1 MVDKIESDKI
11 ESNTIDSDKIESVF
25 NLPISYLHDK
35 HPLAEHIKTD
45 LELIVKEGENS
56 TSLYDTVFQPTTLYG
71 KQTTVLWSQYYTAN
85 KAFIKDSQRLIKK
98 INKERAQII
107 QDNDK
112 QLRVQAIW
120 QEIKSET
127 GFIEKYHY
135 IDYKRFKELNN
146 SSQFLQLLSLYNMTS
161 PLLSLSIPIFFL
173 VFPFILIKLQG
184 IPISISKYFEILK
197 MLFKQHQLGQI
208 FALGSASWD
217 KVIYI
222 LASVGFYLLQVY
234 QNVMSCIKYYH
245 NMKKIHSQLF
255 TIKDYAQDTLKNIEV
270 LQSIGGGLKTYQ
282 PFFADIMEHKAVL
295 EHIVREFGQVVPNG
309 FSLKKVKQIGHVMKC
324 FYQLYNN
331 DDYHNTLEYS
341 FGLNGYLDNLLGL
354 GQRYKKKEVG
364 CCKIIREK
372 KIIRERNNKYK
383 PTNFKDAYFP
393 SLVDATPVKNS
404 YALDKHMLITGPNA
418 AGKTTLLKT
427 TIFNIIFSQQTGF
440 GFYKSANINLYDY
453 IHCYINI
460 PDTSA
465 RDSLFQAE
473 ARRCKDILT
482 SISETSISE
491 TSISE
496 TSISETSIS
505 ETSISN
511 TTSEKLSSPYI
522 NEICKDKTHL
532 CVFDELYSG
541 TNPYEAIGSA
551 YAFLSYLNKFD
562 NVNFVLT
569 THYLDL
575 CKRLEETQKG
585 INNYHMEVLTTGDDF
600 NYTYKMK
607 RDISTIKGGVK
618 VLRDL
623 DYPKEII
630 DVANLLVKG

>member
-1 MVDKIESDKI
+1 MADKIEP
-11 ESNTIDSDKIESVF
+11 VF

-35 HPLAEHIKTD
+35 QPLAEHIKTD
-45 LELIVKEGENS
+45 LELIAKEGENAIL

-71 KQTTVLWSQYYTAN
+71 KQTIPLWSHYYTADKN
-85 KAFIKDSQRLIKK
+85 FIKDSQRLIKK
-98 INKERAQII
+98 INKSKTHSQVLNEKQIEV
-107 QDNDK
+107 NT
-112 QLRVQAIW
+112 IW

-127 GFIEKYHY
+127 SFIEKYHY
-135 IDYKRFKELNN
+135 VEWKKFKAFNN
-146 SSQFLQLLSLYNMTS
+146 NSQFLQLLSIYNMTS
-161 PLLSLSIPIFFL
+161 PILSLSIPIFFL
-173 VFPFILIKLQG
+173 VFPFILLKIQS
-184 IPISISKYFEILK
+184 IPISLSKYGEILK

-217 KVIYI
+217 KIIYI
-222 LASVGFYLLQVY
+222 LVSTGFYLLQVY
-234 QNVMSCIKYYH
+234 QNVTSCIKYYR
-245 NMKKIHSQLF
+245 NMKKIHLQLF
-255 TIKDYAQDTLKNIEV
+255 TMRDYAQDTLKNIAL
-270 LQSIGGGLKTYQ
+270 LQTIGGELKTYQ
-282 PFFADIMEHKAVL
+282 PFFSDIMKHKAVL
-295 EHIVREFGQVVPNG
+295 EHIVSEFDEVVPNG
-309 FSLKKVKQIGHVMKC
+309 FSLKKFKQIGHVMKC
-324 FYQLYNN
+324 FYQLYNEK
-331 DDYHNTLEYS
+331 DYHTTLEYS

-354 GQRYKKKEVG
+354 SERYKKKQIG
-364 CCKIIREK
+364 LGKIITSG
-372 KIIRERNNKYK
+372 KINKERNKTYTK
-383 PTNFKDAYFP
+383 FKDAYFP
-393 SLVDATPVKNS
+393 TLVDAEPVKNS
-404 YALDKHMLITGPNA
+404 YTLNKHILITGPNA

-440 GFYKSANINLYDY
+440 GFYKSAQLNLYDY

-482 SISETSISE
+482 SINE
-491 TSISE
+491 
-496 TSISETSIS
+496 
-505 ETSISN
+505 

-522 NEICKDKTHL
+522 NAHFKDKTHL

-541 TNPYEAIGSA
+541 TNPYEAIAGA

-575 CKRLEETQKG
+575 CKHLEETQTG
-585 INNYHMEVLTTGDDF
+585 IHNYHMEVLANGDDF

-630 DVANLLVKG
+630 DNANHNLLGNSACGRVIKGLAPI